1 MRSSVGP
8 LPIVTALGGVGKWA
22 QGCVVRVG
30 FVVVIGEPFPHLG
43 THAFFSELLRKQ
55 GAIFEHHWR

>member
-30 FVVVIGEPFPHLG
+30 FVVVIESPFPLEDPC
-43 THAFFSELLRKQ
+43 FLQ
-55 GAIFEHHWR
+55 